1 MRHTHFTHAVPD
13 HCSRLP
19 PRDISL
25 AGGKLPAAVAPI
37 LETLQVSQRFL
48 RIRGGT
54 ALAPLGRRT
63 MLRTATLLLVA
74 ILAGGPV
81 GSLGC
86 ELWCASPAA
95 ANHHR
100 SVGCHDASR
109 LLPPGPQTASTVGC
123 HDAAATTPFVTEARQ
138 AETTLVAVTPVALF
152 DTRTIGLDVDETTA
166 GWCVFNVQ
174 AARPPAFRTILRV

>member
-1 MRHTHFTHAVPD
+1 
-13 HCSRLP
+13 
-19 PRDISL
+19 
-25 AGGKLPAAVAPI
+25 
-37 LETLQVSQRFL
+37 
-48 RIRGGT
+48 
-54 ALAPLGRRT
+54 
-63 MLRTATLLLVA
+63 MLRTATLLIVA